1 MLGKSLKMSG
11 LSRAALLSAL
21 AVAAA
26 GGYFAGSRA
35 ETGAPALFRITP
47 LLTTD
52 KTVMDERIVYPTSG
66 PAELTAA
73 IMALAPGAE
82 TPWHVHNVPLAGIV
96 LDGEITVDYGDKGT
110 RTFKTGE
117 AIAEA
122 MQGPHRGM
130 NKSDQPVR
138 VFVLYMGAK
147 GVPTTTGVGRAGS
160 DPRFNENPAT
170 WE

>member
-1 MLGKSLKMSG
+1 MQGKILKMPG
-11 LSRAALLSAL
+11 LSLAKPVMALVL
-21 AVAAA
+21 AAA

-35 ETGAPALFRITP
+35 ETAAPVLFKITP
-47 LLTTD
+47 LLTTGT
-52 KTVMDERIVYPTSG
+52 TVMDEPIVYPVGG

-96 LDGEITVDYGDKGT
+96 LDGEITVDYGDRGT

-122 MQGPHRGM
+122 MLVPHRGM
-130 NKSDQPVR
+130 NKGDKPVR

-147 GVPTTTGVGRAGS
+147 GVPATSGVVR
-160 DPRFNENPAT
+160 
-170 WE
+170 